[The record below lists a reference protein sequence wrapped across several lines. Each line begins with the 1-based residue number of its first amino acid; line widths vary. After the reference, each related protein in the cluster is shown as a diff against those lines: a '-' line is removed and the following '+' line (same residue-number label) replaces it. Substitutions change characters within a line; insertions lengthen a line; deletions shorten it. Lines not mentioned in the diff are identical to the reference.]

1 MAAER
6 AGALGDRGVTTAGE
20 RASGATADASCDTPG
35 VTEQQS
41 VWAGPMPSDGG
52 QQP

>member
-6 AGALGDRGVTTAGE
+6 ARALGDRGVTTAGE
-20 RASGATADASCDTPG
+20 RANGATAAASCDKPG

-41 VWAGPMPSDGG
+41 LWAGPMPSAVG